1 MNESYVTVVG
11 NVTAEPVLRE
21 TKNGRP
27 FATFR
32 VASTARRYD
41 PGTRGYIDAGT
52 NFVSVVTFN
61 ALAAN
66 VVASVHKGQPVVVHG
81 RLRINSWATT
91 EGRSMISVEVD
102 AHTVG
107 HDLTK
112 GQSLFSKPVRAQFD
126 PTDRMGA
133 PEVQASLAA
142 LETPD
147 FEDFEA
153 ERPALTAVM
162 GAQQAQADEGAVRFD
177 LATAVPETDEYLA
190 KVG

>member
-1 MNESYVTVVG
+1 MLPSPACRSG
-11 NVTAEPVLRE
+11 
-21 TKNGRP
+21 
-27 FATFR
+27 
-32 VASTARRYD
+32 

-66 VVASVHKGQPVVVHG
+66 VFPSVHKGKPVVVHG

-126 PTDRMGA
+126 PTL
-133 PEVQASLAA
+133 SLIHIS
-142 LETPD
+142 EPT
-147 FEDFEA
+147 
-153 ERPALTAVM
+153 RP
-162 GAQQAQADEGAVRFD
+162 
-177 LATAVPETDEYLA
+177 Y
-190 KVG
+190 